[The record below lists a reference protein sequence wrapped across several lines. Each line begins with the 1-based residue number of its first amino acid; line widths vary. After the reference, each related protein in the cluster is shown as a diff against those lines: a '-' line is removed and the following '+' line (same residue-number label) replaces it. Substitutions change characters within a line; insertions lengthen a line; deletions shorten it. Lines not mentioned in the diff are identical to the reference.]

1 MNAVRIVVIALTAVF
16 LRVDAWSQAFPE
28 FVSSTGE
35 RPEAGWHAFTDVRF
49 LLEALFTL
57 TLAALLGALIAYHP
71 RTMHAADTLED
82 ARAPKVYTMYAVIG
96 AIIGMMVLE
105 YGTVIGFVVF
115 GIGGLIRF
123 RTDLRSPGLTG
134 QVILVTLIGLS
145 CGLNLPN
152 VAVLATVF
160 GFVLIYVRDMRVT
173 YRIEVQG
180 VNAQQLT
187 AAAAA
192 YRAVLEQQGCR
203 IMNERKN
210 AAKQRLVYIFHGARH
225 VTRQHLEDLFARTID
240 PALQGSVEWEID

>member
-1 MNAVRIVVIALTAVF
+1 MNAVRLVVIALTVALLPVE
-16 LRVDAWSQAFPE
+16 AWSQALPE

-35 RPEAGWHAFTDVRF
+35 HPEAGWHAFTDVAF
-49 LLEALFTL
+49 LLDALFTL
-57 TLAALLGALIAYHP
+57 TLAAVLGAVIAYHP

-82 ARAPKVYTMYAVIG
+82 VRAPKVYTMYAVIG
-96 AIIGMMVLE
+96 AIIGIMVLE

-152 VAVLATVF
+152 VAVLATAF
-160 GFVLIYVRDMRVT
+160 GFVLIYVRDARLT
-173 YRIEVQG
+173 YRIDVQG
-180 VNAQQLT
+180 VNAQRLA

-192 YRAVLEQQGCR
+192 YRAILEQQGCR
-203 IMNERKN
+203 IMNEKRSP
-210 AAKQRLVYIFHGARH
+210 AKERVVFIFHSARS
-225 VTRQHLEDLFARTID
+225 VTRQRLEELFEAKID
-240 PALQGSVEWEID
+240 PVLKGSVDWEID